1 MYVTVIMFVQTQL
14 AQLHPVAHVLC
25 AASRCFSA
33 MNCCQTESFS
43 SSKAWRPR
51 LDRSAA
57 FSNSFFH
64 RIMITCWSSWECPF
78 SLCCSSLNLQQTE
91 VQWSWSWCNFAMQHN
106 FFLPDVTAVLLR
118 FKLCLFQPAHETP
131 PQVAHLTPKGQRV
144 YFWHMDDNITFAR
157 TYYQRHQ

>member
-1 MYVTVIMFVQTQL
+1 MWDNVSKWSAFCSIAFGPQHAHGRVQSSSPLYSIWYNLPRTSRMHFTSFWYHFKIISIYFTCMLLYVTVIMFVQTQL

-57 FSNSFFH
+57 FSNSFFPSNH
-64 RIMITCWSSWECPF
+64 DHLLIFLRMSF
-78 SLCCSSLNLQQTE
+78 LLVL
-91 VQWSWSWCNFAMQHN
+91 
-106 FFLPDVTAVLLR
+106 FFP
-118 FKLCLFQPAHETP
+118 
-131 PQVAHLTPKGQRV
+131 
-144 YFWHMDDNITFAR
+144 
-157 TYYQRHQ
+157 